1 MSKGF
6 TQIDNTILDIGLS
19 MEALGLYIQIKR
31 HITKKNWEIKREYC
45 KSISGMGETAF
56 RRVWKELQDNG
67 LLLSEC
73 TRVGGKFQYNF
84 SLKCSLNDDKKEK
97 APTTKAPAKKKV
109 SKKKDKDQAE
119 KVEILEGQVSVE
131 EVLEAQEPTDS
142 EAQKPS
148 DIKEPT
154 DVEKVVNATGCTM
167 EKAEEVLAHAVANK
181 KNNPVGFAISAI
193 NGNWKLGNK
202 ETNGVSQRNEVNP
215 IKFNNFKGRDYDF
228 DRLEAMLLG
237 DVDYSEE
244 DMHEV
249 LSNRKSRVE
258 NEDDVAV

>member
-97 APTTKAPAKKKV
+97 APTTKAPAKKKAP
-109 SKKKDKDQAE
+109 KKKDKDQAE
-119 KVEILEGQVSVE
+119 KVEVLEGQVSVE
-131 EVLEAQEPTDS
+131 EVLEAQEPT
-142 EAQKPS
+142 EA
-148 DIKEPT
+148 KEPT
-154 DVEKVVNATGCTM
+154 DVEKVVNATGCTID
-167 EKAEEVLAHAVANK
+167 KAKEVLEYAVASK

-193 NGNWKLGNK
+193 NGNWKLENK
-202 ETNGVSQRNEVNP
+202 ETNGVNP
-215 IKFNNFKGRDYDF
+215 IRFNNFKGREYDYDK
-228 DRLEAMLLG
+228 LEAMLLG
-237 DVDYSEE
+237 YEDYSEE
-244 DMHEV
+244 DIHEV
-249 LSNRKSRVE
+249 LSNTKGENYTSNNSKRFNGVE
-258 NEDDVAV
+258 IGTNVEV

>member
-6 TQIDNTILDIGLS
+6 TQIDNTILDMGLS

-119 KVEILEGQVSVE
+119 KVEILEGQVTVE
-131 EVLEAQEPTDS
+131 EVLEAQEPTD
-142 EAQKPS
+142 A
-148 DIKEPT
+148 
-154 DVEKVVNATGCTM
+154 EKVVNATGCTI
-167 EKAEEVLAHAVANK
+167 EKAKEALEYAVASNA
-181 KNNPVGFAISAI
+181 NNPVGFAISAI
-193 NGNWKLGNK
+193 NGNWNLENK
-202 ETNGVSQRNEVNP
+202 ETNGVNP
-215 IKFNNFKGRDYDF
+215 IKFNNFKGRDYDY
-228 DRLEAMLLG
+228 DKLEAMLLG
-237 DVDYSEE
+237 YEDYSEE
-244 DMHEV
+244 DIHEV
-249 LSNRKSRVE
+249 LSNKQNRVE
-258 NEDDVAV
+258 IGANVAV